1 MFYFVTQK
9 SPYLKDF
16 YYICNY
22 TRDYN
27 VLIIST
33 IVDVTTL
40 LILILLDYNVLIIST
55 IVDWLDGLR
64 EDNDYNVLI
73 ISTIVD

>member
-33 IVDVTTL
+33 IVDMSGL
-40 LILILLDYNVLIIST
+40 CDYVG
-55 IVDWLDGLR
+55 GL
-64 EDNDYNVLI
+64 
-73 ISTIVD
+73 

>member
-33 IVDVTTL
+33 IVDQ
-40 LILILLDYNVLIIST
+40 LIKYFIKIDYNVLIIST
-55 IVDWLDGLR
+55 IVD
-64 EDNDYNVLI
+64 V
-73 ISTIVD
+73 

>member
-33 IVDVTTL
+33 IVD
-40 LILILLDYNVLIIST
+40 SGRSSMMFP
-55 IVDWLDGLR
+55 GL
-64 EDNDYNVLI
+64 
-73 ISTIVD
+73 

>member
-33 IVDVTTL
+33 IVDSECL
-40 LILILLDYNVLIIST
+40 LLCYHDYNVLIIST
-55 IVDWLDGLR
+55 IVD
-64 EDNDYNVLI
+64 VAA
-73 ISTIVD
+73 ISIHTSLTIMS

>member
-33 IVDVTTL
+33 IVDR
-40 LILILLDYNVLIIST
+40 
-55 IVDWLDGLR
+55 GLR
-64 EDNDYNVLI
+64 RYIQTGL
-73 ISTIVD
+73 

>member
-33 IVDVTTL
+33 IVDMKVRL
-40 LILILLDYNVLIIST
+40 LMQNGDYNVLIIST
-55 IVDWLDGLR
+55 IVDLFARAYQPLGL
-64 EDNDYNVLI
+64 
-73 ISTIVD
+73 

>member
-33 IVDVTTL
+33 IVDNICLCHVDKV
-40 LILILLDYNVLIIST
+40 DYNVLIIST
-55 IVDWLDGLR
+55 IVDS
-64 EDNDYNVLI
+64 I
-73 ISTIVD
+73 IA